1 MFNFRVVCLSMQ
13 SVNVAEILNTILFF
27 IFLGSS
33 LASAVFKDCYSFN
46 YVNKY
51 VHITIIT

>member
-13 SVNVAEILNTILFF
+13 SVNVAEILNTTLFF

-33 LASAVFKDCYSFN
+33 LASAVFKDCYSFK